1 MAKESGHGAALAQP
15 WENWLTGASQVVKH
29 ESDEEQLNIQ
39 IPNRYY
45 IVGCLEEP
53 LSIHCQ
59 I

>member
-1 MAKESGHGAALAQP
+1 MAKESGHGAEP
-15 WENWLTGASQVVKH
+15 WGNWLTGASQVVKH

-39 IPNRYY
+39 ISNRYY
-45 IVGCLEEP
+45 IVGCLEEH